1 MGRKREETKPQR
13 FLINRSGV
21 YHYKRHVP
29 KEVADLDVRA
39 PTIRFTL
46 KTSDLGKAM
55 ALRDIHERADNEY
68 WASLVMGSDSEVAMR
83 RYRAAVARATA
94 LGFTY
99 RSAAEIALHETT
111 DQIAER
117 VKAADAATIDIDRR
131 AALGLID
138 GADKS
143 IKKAIEFYFETI
155 VPDQLRYKSEDQ
167 RRRWKN
173 KRRSSVSTFVSLCGD
188 KGMNDI
194 TRDDAQKVHAY
205 WMKKIAP
212 LKGAATHHPSTG
224 NRDMGNL
231 RTFYEGWFRYFGAEG
246 IKNPFDGLSFSDKKS
261 QKKKR
266 PPFSLEWITGT
277 LLKHGALQGLNAEA
291 RGVFLTLIETGA
303 RLSEIC
309 NLKPENIVLD
319 TDVPHI
325 RIEPSFDP
333 EDPREIKTN
342 SSVRV
347 VPLVG
352 VSLAAMKANPKG
364 FPRYWDRGSSLS
376 NAIQKY
382 LRTNKLLETPKHTT
396 YSLRHSFEDRMK
408 DGGLDTELRMMLM
421 GHSSDRP
428 DYGEGGSLKWKRDEL
443 LKIALPFDPKIV

>member
-13 FLINRSGV
+13 FLINRGGV

-29 KEVADLDVRA
+29 KEVSDLDGRA

-46 KTSDLGKAM
+46 KTSDLAKAM

-68 WASLVMGSDSEVAMR
+68 WASLIVGSDSEVAMR
-83 RYRAAVARATA
+83 LYKAAVARAAA

-99 RSAAEIALHETT
+99 RSAADFVLNEPTE
-111 DQIAER
+111 QIVER
-117 VKAADAATIDIDRR
+117 VKVASASSVDMDRK

-143 IKKAIEFYFETI
+143 ITKAIEFYFESI
-155 VPDQLRYKSEDQ
+155 VPDKLRYKSEDQ

-173 KRRSSVSTFVSLCGD
+173 KRRSSVTTFVSLCGD

-212 LKGAATHHPSTG
+212 LKGVATHHPSTG

-231 RTFYEGWFRYFGAEG
+231 RTFYDGWFRYFGAAEV
-246 IKNPFDGLSFSDKKS
+246 KNPFDGLSFADRKS

-266 PPFSLEWITGT
+266 PPFSVEWITGT
-277 LLKHGALQGLNAEA
+277 LLKPGALQGLNAEA
-291 RGVFLTLIETGA
+291 RGIFLTLVETGA

-319 TDVPHI
+319 ADVPHI
-325 RIEPSFDP
+325 KIEPSFDP
-333 EDPREIKTN
+333 EDPREIKTG

-352 VSLAAMKANPKG
+352 VSLAAMRKHRKG
-364 FPRYWDRGSSLS
+364 FPRYRDKGSHLS
-376 NAIQKY
+376 NTIQKY
-382 LRTNKLLETPKHTT
+382 LRTNKLLETSNHTT

-428 DYGEGGSLKWKRDEL
+428 DYGAGGSLKWKRDEL